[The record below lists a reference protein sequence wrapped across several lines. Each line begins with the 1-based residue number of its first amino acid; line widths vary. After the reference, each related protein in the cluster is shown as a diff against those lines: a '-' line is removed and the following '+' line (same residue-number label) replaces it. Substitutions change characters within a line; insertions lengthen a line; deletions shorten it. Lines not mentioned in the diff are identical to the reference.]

1 MKFEGH
7 LGRFANLEEYDSG
20 SYLPMGT
27 QEFVS
32 KMNENVAFET
42 VPIANPEQAFGAPST
57 ASTEDDIPY

>member
-1 MKFEGH
+1 
-7 LGRFANLEEYDSG
+7 
-20 SYLPMGT
+20 MGT